1 MYYEVDLVIYC
12 IDSYLKLKGKIFL
25 LWKEFLKKN
34 VILFNYFYYFLILL
48 EEFEMLLYKC
58 IDKLFKLYIWSYKV
72 IKVINI
78 CVVVNILILIF

>member
-1 MYYEVDLVIYC
+1 M
-12 IDSYLKLKGKIFL
+12 KRIF
-25 LWKEFLKKN
+25 KKN

-58 IDKLFKLYIWSYKV
+58 IYKLFKLYIWSYKV

-78 CVVVNILILIF
+78 CVVVNILILLF

>member
-1 MYYEVDLVIYC
+1 M
-12 IDSYLKLKGKIFL
+12 KRIF
-25 LWKEFLKKN
+25 KKN